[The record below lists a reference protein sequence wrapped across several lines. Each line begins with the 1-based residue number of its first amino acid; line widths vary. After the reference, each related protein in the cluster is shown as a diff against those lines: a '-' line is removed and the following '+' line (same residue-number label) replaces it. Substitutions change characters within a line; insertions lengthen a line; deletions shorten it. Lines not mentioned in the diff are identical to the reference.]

1 MGSPAPA
8 PAHMDTVNRVLR
20 TLSPFLDRN
29 NQRYLLLKENHLPS
43 VQSMHCYI
51 RYFET
56 TDFVTVLWLRP
67 KYNSYLPD
75 IHITARKKITNIN
88 LV

>member
-1 MGSPAPA
+1 MGSLAPA
-8 PAHMDTVNRVLR
+8 PAYVDTVNRVLR

-43 VQSMHCYI
+43 FQSMHCYLPLGI
-51 RYFET
+51 LKQQI
-56 TDFVTVLWLRP
+56 FVMVLWLRP

-75 IHITARKKITNIN
+75 IHINS
-88 LV
+88 